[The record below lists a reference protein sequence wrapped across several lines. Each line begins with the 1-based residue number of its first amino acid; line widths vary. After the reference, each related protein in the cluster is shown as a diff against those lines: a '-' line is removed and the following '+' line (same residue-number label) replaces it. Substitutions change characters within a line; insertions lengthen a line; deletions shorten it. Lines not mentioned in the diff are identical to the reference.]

1 MSENDNQQ
9 FSWLGQLQELYNTST
24 KSVEDLTKSVLN
36 TVLDT
41 LNPEAPTTQE
51 SQKTFNSPDQTNNR
65 TIRNANIFIPK
76 EPNIFRI
83 RKEAIYDK
91 VYEDFISNYK
101 RFNDEESAFDDQKLR
116 GEFNSLLINEFN
128 KNNPTNNL
136 EKLTETEN
144 SIASLAFSTTLTRLL
159 EIESFSEN
167 HRASKGEFQL
177 LLTDQQELHAI
188 IAKKYFDKHP
198 DAFSV
203 FDEQGSLKNK
213 DKNSNPEAPNADC
226 PDAFSV
232 FDNQKSLDETH
243 YNAENPILPLPSST
257 FTEHKKNQ
265 EAHIRA
271 ELRRSSE
278 EKFPLADPSASSV
291 NYLFANTILKSFA
304 YTILKWTAS
313 CLPSSIIGS
322 YKIPDSQSNQ
332 DSVQQKTA
340 TMPTGNQTP
349 GTAPELEGYKTRI
362 GPMQKAV
369 AFYENTPPQLRSL
382 IGLNSPSNSSRSN

>member
-9 FSWLGQLQELYNTST
+9 FSWLGQLQELYNTSA
-24 KSVEDLTKSVLN
+24 KSVEDLTKSVGALTN
-36 TVLDT
+36 SVLSTVLDT

-51 SQKTFNSPDQTNNR
+51 GQKTFNSPDQTNNR

-159 EIESFSEN
+159 ERESFSEN
-167 HRASKGEFQL
+167 HRASKGEFEL

-203 FDEQGSLKNK
+203 FD
-213 DKNSNPEAPNADC
+213 
-226 PDAFSV
+226 
-232 FDNQKSLDETH
+232 NQKSLDETH
-243 YNAENPILPLPSST
+243 YNAENPILPQPSST

-271 ELRRSSE
+271 QLRRSSE
-278 EKFPLADPSASSV
+278 EKFSADPPASFV
-291 NYLFANTILKSFA
+291 NYLFANTILKR
-304 YTILKWTAS
+304 TAS
-313 CLPSSIIGS
+313 YLSSFIIGP

-349 GTAPELEGYKTRI
+349 GTAPETGEYKTKI

-369 AFYENTPPQLRSL
+369 GFDEDTPPQLRSL
-382 IGLNSPSNSSRSN
+382 IGLNSPSNSSRSH